1 MEEYNP
7 DLLTLTNDDGEEYTF
22 EQLDF
27 IEEGDSKYVAL
38 TPYFDDPNDAVE
50 DSGNLV
56 IMRLVSDEEGEE
68 FFEEIEDDAEFDR
81 IGSIFM
87 TRLQDLFDFDQDEE

>member
-7 DLLTLTNDDGEEYTF
+7 DLLTLTNDEGEEYTF
-22 EQLDF
+22 ELLDTL
-27 IEEGDSKYVAL
+27 EEENATFVAL
-38 TPYFDDPNDAVE
+38 TPYFDDPADAVE

-56 IMRLVSDEEGEE
+56 IMRLVTDEDGEE

-81 IGSIFM
+81 VGNLFM
-87 TRLQDLFDFDQDEE
+87 SRLQDLFDFSQDE

>member
-22 EQLDF
+22 ELLDTLE
-27 IEEGDSKYVAL
+27 EEGATFVAL
-38 TPYFDDPNDAVE
+38 TPYFDDPADAVE

-56 IMRLVSDEEGEE
+56 IMRQVTDEDGEE
-68 FFEEIEDDAEFDR
+68 FFEEIEDDNEFDR
-81 IGSIFM
+81 VGSLFM
-87 TRLQDLFDFDQDEE
+87 SRLQDLFDFSDEE

>member
-7 DLLTLTNDDGEEYTF
+7 DLLTLTNDEGEEYTF
-22 EQLDF
+22 ELLDTL
-27 IEEGDSKYVAL
+27 EEENVSYVAL
-38 TPYFDDPNDAVE
+38 TPYFDDPSAAVE

-56 IMRLVSDEEGEE
+56 IMRLVTDENGEE

-81 IGSIFM
+81 VGNLFM
-87 TRLQDLFDFDQDEE
+87 SRLQDLFDFDDID

>member
-22 EQLDF
+22 ELLDTL
-27 IEEGDSKYVAL
+27 EEEEATFVAL
-38 TPYFDDPNDAVE
+38 TPYFDDPAQAVE

-56 IMRLVSDEEGEE
+56 IMRLVTDENGEE
-68 FFEEIEDDAEFDR
+68 FFEEIEDDNEFDR
-81 IGSIFM
+81 VGSLFM
-87 TRLQDLFDFDQDEE
+87 SRLQDLFDFSQDE